1 VVRGCELYA
10 FAFQERVIPKV
21 RREITMEIEMIDAD
35 VGIDIELDEYY
46 GMALREAL
54 MLWINNNKSLAYEY

>member
-1 VVRGCELYA
+1 
-10 FAFQERVIPKV
+10 
-21 RREITMEIEMIDAD
+21 MEIEMIDAD

-54 MLWINNNKSLAYEY
+54 MLWINNNKSLVYEY